1 VVAQVPARTARDHGY
16 YQVIEPCVQAV
27 AVQEQTQENTQR
39 DSSSPEGQQRALYR
53 RVRNMDGRW
62 RCQGLFDQDGR
73 SQMREQRAY
82 KLVCHWEQG
91 PIPPTWTIDHAC
103 CKKESLDH
111 LEAATHGE
119 NLRRRRARERG
130 KLSIGHAGMVPPVRQ
145 CAGTAEPPA
154 SKQEATLH
162 APTERTGV
170 SSAHVSSSLGRTT

>member
-103 CKKESLDH
+103 CEKESLDH
-111 LEAATHGE
+111 LEAATRGE
-119 NLRRRRARERG
+119 NLRRRRASGGSCR
-130 KLSIGHAGMVPPVRQ
+130 SGMRAWCRPSGQ